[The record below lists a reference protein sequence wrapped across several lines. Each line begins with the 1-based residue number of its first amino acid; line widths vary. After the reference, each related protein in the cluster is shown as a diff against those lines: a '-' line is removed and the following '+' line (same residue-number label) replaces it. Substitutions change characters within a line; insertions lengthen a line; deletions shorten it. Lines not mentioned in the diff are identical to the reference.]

1 MQSQKILDYNDP
13 KRAEAQLAAF
23 KNAPMTSL
31 SPPTPLARQSAQ
43 MRLPPP
49 PPRLLPQ
56 RQNPKKISQENQE
69 KIIRILKEKDTLLRC
84 FENLKLNTFFHEDNI
99 RFLPSYKFS
108 TSNYGI
114 KYDLFKQKK
123 GKDEARFP
131 GYADRILFC
140 NSGNFNKHA
149 ITYYGVKYIE
159 FSDHMP
165 VMCKYGDIFFITY
178 NIGGKNLTSAILE
191 QILEPCLEDSTHH
204 IIINFQE
211 CSRTMTKSNLEK
223 MCQDVKIAPLIAP
236 FKLNYVSLREGSSVL
251 DYGLITAHFNIGQPL
266 DSDKMTGG
274 AKDVDDNIDFS
285 HLVTSDTAFNTNY
298 TRVVPK
304 LVGPKVVPIPK
315 SATKGAAICR
325 ISLEDLGGRTRT
337 IDVVNIHLPFGEI
350 NLDEYGDYLKDLK
363 DGLSGRYI
371 IINKKIE
378 LPKKIIQ
385 IEEELK
391 TAKGEY
397 ESLQKIEKDRQS
409 DFQEQQMMSPE
420 EVKVAEEAVDTKKKK
435 IAELEE
441 RLRDLREENETIS
454 SIHKNSEKPP
464 DLTVVMGDFNSRST
478 CLLSEDKNGEIIDFI
493 SPVSDA
499 DLTDAVLRYAVITKK
514 SRLINRADITIKNYG
529 GGSENYQ
536 HIENYKLLLDKMLPR
551 AAFKRA
557 ASANSLSVTQPP
569 PDEGEE
575 RITN

>member
-1 MQSQKILDYNDP
+1 MQSQEIPDYDDP

-23 KNAPMTSL
+23 KKAPMTSL
-31 SPPTPLARQSAQ
+31 SPPP
-43 MRLPPP
+43 
-49 PPRLLPQ
+49 LPQ

-84 FENLKLNTFFHEDNI
+84 FENLKLDTFFHEGNI

-114 KYDLFKQKK
+114 KYDLFKQKTQLLGK

-140 NSGNFNKHA
+140 NSENFNRHA

-211 CSRTMTKSNLEK
+211 CSSRMKKSNLEK
-223 MCQDVKIAPLIAP
+223 MCKDVKIAP
-236 FKLNYVSLREGSSVL
+236 FKLNYVSLREGSRVL

-266 DSDKMTGG
+266 DSDRMAGG
-274 AKDVDDNIDFS
+274 AKGLDDNIDFS

-298 TRVVPK
+298 K
-304 LVGPKVVPIPK
+304 GGVPIPQ

-363 DGLSGRYI
+363 DGLSGRYR

-378 LPKKIIQ
+378 LPKK
-385 IEEELK
+385 L
-391 TAKGEY
+391 
-397 ESLQKIEKDRQS
+397 
-409 DFQEQQMMSPE
+409 
-420 EVKVAEEAVDTKKKK
+420 
-435 IAELEE
+435 
-441 RLRDLREENETIS
+441 
-454 SIHKNSEKPP
+454 
-464 DLTVVMGDFNSRST
+464 
-478 CLLSEDKNGEIIDFI
+478 
-493 SPVSDA
+493 
-499 DLTDAVLRYAVITKK
+499 
-514 SRLINRADITIKNYG
+514 
-529 GGSENYQ
+529 
-536 HIENYKLLLDKMLPR
+536 YKL
-551 AAFKRA
+551 KR
-557 ASANSLSVTQPP
+557 N
-569 PDEGEE
+569 
-575 RITN
+575 